1 MLKRKEDG
9 KLRLSTLDL
18 EIFMGDLFEKCKT
31 VHEVE
36 WLSIQ
41 LQEYAEKIQDERTT
55 ELEDMH

>member
-9 KLRLSTLDL
+9 KLRLSALDL

-41 LQEYAEKIQDERTT
+41 LRKIY
-55 ELEDMH
+55 L